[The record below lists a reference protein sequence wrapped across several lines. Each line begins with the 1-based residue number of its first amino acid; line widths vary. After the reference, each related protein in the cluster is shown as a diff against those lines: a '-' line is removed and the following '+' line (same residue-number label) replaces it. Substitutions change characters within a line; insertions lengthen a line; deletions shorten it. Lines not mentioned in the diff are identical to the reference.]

1 MLTILKRLHIVYL
14 IFKTKVKVI
23 YLCPTLCDPVDY
35 TIHGILQ
42 ARMLE
47 QIAFLFSRG
56 SSQPSDQTQV
66 SHIAGRFFTTRATRE
81 AQSLKQLY

>member
-14 IFKTKVKVI
+14 ILKTKVKVKVI
-23 YLCPTLCDPVDY
+23 FWYLILCDPLDHTV
-35 TIHGILQ
+35 HRILQ

-47 QIAFLFSRG
+47 WIAFLFSRG

-66 SHIAGRFFTTRATRE
+66 D
-81 AQSLKQLY
+81 SLPAEPQGKPSL